1 MISKPPEWPPKR
13 LSDYPYVV
21 VRVRCDLCK
30 RAGAYR
36 LARLAATYGPETG
49 LDQLLDRLTAD
60 CPHTIPP
67 LERHKKRKYTARC
80 EARFPDIHTLRPRPP
95 DLPPGMGGLRV
106 IDGGREQDEAAP
118 RPDDDPPQR
127 KRAAG

>member
-21 VRVRCDLCK
+21 VRVRCDMCK
-30 RAGAYR
+30 RSGAYR
-36 LARLAATYGPETG
+36 LARLAAAHGPETG
-49 LDQLLDRLTAD
+49 LQELLERLTIDCPYYVAPLDRL
-60 CPHTIPP
+60 
-67 LERHKKRKYTARC
+67 KKRKYTAKC
-80 EARFPDIHTLRPRPP
+80 EARFPDIYSMNPRPP

-106 IDGGREQDEAAP
+106 IEGGRESEAAPP

-127 KRAAG
+127 KRASG